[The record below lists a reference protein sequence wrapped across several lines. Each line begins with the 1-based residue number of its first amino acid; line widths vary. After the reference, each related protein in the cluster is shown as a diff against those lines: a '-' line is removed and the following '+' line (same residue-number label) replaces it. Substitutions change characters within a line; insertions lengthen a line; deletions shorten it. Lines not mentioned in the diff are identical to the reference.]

1 MIAAKVFSIALACP
15 CACRYAAARSPWARS
30 IRDCRSPSAAR
41 IAACLAPSAVR
52 ISACFSPSAC
62 LIAASRW
69 PSAVRIMAR
78 FSRSAFICF
87 SIDAWIDG
95 GGSMLRSSTRA
106 TRRPQ
111 RPVASSST
119 PRSWLLITSREV
131 NVCSSVMP
139 PTTLRSVVVVSCST
153 PTM

>member
-1 MIAAKVFSIALACP
+1 LIADSRL
-15 CACRYAAARSPWARS
+15 
-30 IRDCRSPSAAR
+30 PSA
-41 IAACLAPSAVR
+41 I
-52 ISACFSPSAC
+52 
-62 LIAASRW
+62 
-69 PSAVRIMAR
+69 RIMAR
-78 FSRSAFICF
+78 FSRSARICF
-87 SIDAWIDG
+87 SIDSWIDG

-119 PRSWLLITSREV
+119 PRSCPLMESREV
-131 NVCSSVMP
+131 RVCSSVIP